1 MLTDEF
7 TVPSFAK
14 INWSLRVLGKRPDGY
29 HEIETVLQTV
39 SLHDELFFRLDEDSD
54 IKLFC
59 DFPNVPTDH
68 TNLIVR
74 AADLLRARFNLQSGA
89 TIRLQKKIP
98 PGGGLGGGSSNA
110 AIALLALS
118 QLWGLNLSL
127 PELTGLASQIGSDVP
142 FFFLGGR
149 SIATGVGTE
158 LTPVADCAE
167 TSLVIVTPATAI
179 STVTAYAALDSH
191 ALTSSNSARI
201 LANSCSEAD
210 FSSCDQWSLYNE
222 FEKVIFEMEPE
233 IKRVREALLDA
244 GAQDVLLAGSGSSV
258 FGIFESAEAQRRA
271 LEVIQAEA
279 GWRLF
284 ACNTLSREKYRQA
297 LGPCV
302 SPLLRSSMMRFD
314 SGA

>member
-1 MLTDEF
+1 MEF

-29 HEIETVLQTV
+29 HQIQTVLQTV
-39 SLHDELFFRLDEDSD
+39 SLHDEMYFRLNDDTD

-59 DFPNVPTDH
+59 SYPNVPTDH
-68 TNLIVR
+68 TNLILR
-74 AADLLRARFNLQSGA
+74 AADLLRERFDLESGA
-89 TIRLQKKIP
+89 TIRLEKKIP

-118 QLWGLNLSL
+118 QLWRLKLSL
-127 PELTGLASQIGSDVP
+127 SELMDLGSKIGSDVP
-142 FFFLGGR
+142 FFLVGGR
-149 SIATGVGTE
+149 AVATGIGTE
-158 LTPVADCAE
+158 VSPVADCDDR
-167 TSLVIVTPATAI
+167 SLIIVSPTVPI
-179 STVTAYAALDSH
+179 STVKAYAALDSL

-201 LANSCSEAD
+201 LGGSRLEAD
-210 FSSCDQWSLYNE
+210 SLSCDQWPLYNE

-244 GAQDVLLAGSGSSV
+244 GARNVLLAGSGSSV

-271 LEVIQAEA
+271 LEVIQPEV

-297 LGPCV
+297 LGSCV

-314 SGA
+314 SVA